1 MVAATLRLKGF
12 KVYDCD
18 SRAKQMM
25 QSDPTLRKSL
35 TEILGDGIY
44 DADGHLR
51 RKETA
56 ERLFA
61 SDSTRMAVN
70 AVVHEAVRRDITD
83 CLAECHDSLFLWRRQ
98 FLPLPE

>member
-1 MVAATLRLKGF
+1 MIATTPRMICVTGGIGAGKSVVAATLRLKGF

-56 ERLFA
+56 ERL
-61 SDSTRMAVN
+61 
-70 AVVHEAVRRDITD
+70 
-83 CLAECHDSLFLWRRQ
+83 SLLTAHVWQ
-98 FLPLPE
+98 SMPWYTKQCAAT